1 MGDNNNELPVAVVA
15 LVVAVVALAVALL
28 QITQAILASARGLPN
43 CDERVIGKWAEST
56 QRIFKPS
63 QLRVEVLFQA
73 PVIFIA
79 PYDNKNGPVKDAPV
93 KYGPVMTWNGPPK
106 NGAVANG
113 AARDGAVKEGSAKSQ
128 LPLTMEGTPDSCAE
142 CRVSWDEVMGVKT
155 APSPNAKERVHT
167 VENEK
172 ATWVTLLVAIQK
184 MERESKNWE
193 TGQHGEANKLA
204 LPPQNGTSTHIGSTT
219 TLPKLQEEP
228 TLAIQMQIKQRSFE
242 TNPAIKKPYA
252 TTTISHLV
260 QLAAILGLYWKVFD
274 PDDNKYRAAGNGYS
288 LMGYRVTDFGI
299 VFTFENTGST
309 VNKARRVIPTSEVK
323 ELCFGRVPTLYRER
337 GTETIT
343 RDGRIFTRIKL
354 EDNEWQD
361 PLYISSKTGP
371 KLEILQLGSED
382 EIVETLTQIGC
393 NVNTTTYAKTSG
405 RNKHLFPVTFEVIGM
420 LARTLHIT
428 DRCFRFLPNPTI
440 FPWDGD
446 SLSLSR
452 LLEAYSAL
460 LEEHHKEMTS
470 HKLEN
475 VEDGARSDIER
486 IKQLVDCSTELG
498 ANVGQGRHLTY
509 LQLNH
514 LHMAIDVADEIIKDG
529 ETPWDNQKVVMD
541 VLRCHLQEVLGAI
554 NNNPGTSSYREKSP
568 SFHDLLELPPEKR
581 ERSFMRTYFEKILW
595 SVIRLSTDR
604 VGKVEQE
611 QVSRQIHKETENR
624 QSLHVYA
631 PVAIRVG
638 DSAPSSSPSS
648 PADSPTTPPAIHR
661 SLTPTPGLLHS
672 RNYSSGE
679 GASKKKGE
687 EKPSWEKTLQSR
699 AEMQRVKIW
708 YALVFRMICWLMLH
722 DFDKKDIQVPSSDLM
737 GNRQPVFI
745 T

>member
-56 QRIFKPS
+56 QKIFKPS

-113 AARDGAVKEGSAKSQ
+113 AAKDGTVKEGPAKSQ
-128 LPLTMEGTPDSCAE
+128 LPLTMEGTPDSCTE

-184 MERESKNWE
+184 MEKESKSWE
-193 TGQHGEANKLA
+193 TKQHKRLA
-204 LPPQNGTSTHIGSTT
+204 QPPRTDATDADSTISR
-219 TLPKLQEEP
+219 LDVQKSP
-228 TLAIQMQIKQRSFE
+228 TLTVQMQIKQRSFE

-260 QLAAILGLYWKVFD
+260 QLAAVLGLYWKVFD

-309 VNKARRVIPTSEVK
+309 VNEARRVIPTSEVK
-323 ELCFGRVPTLYRER
+323 ELCFGRVPTLYRAR
-337 GTETIT
+337 GRENIT
-343 RDGRIFTRIKL
+343 KEGRTFSRMKL

-361 PLYISSKTGP
+361 PLYISSQTGP
-371 KLEILQLGSED
+371 KIEIFQLGSED

-440 FPWDGD
+440 FPWDAD
-446 SLSLSR
+446 SLSLSQ
-452 LLEAYSAL
+452 LLEAYSRL
-460 LEEHHKEMTS
+460 LGDHHIEMTS
-470 HKLEN
+470 QKLEN
-475 VEDGARSDIER
+475 VEDGAKSDIEK
-486 IKQLVDCSTELG
+486 IEQLVDCSRELCG
-498 ANVGQGRHLTY
+498 DVGQGQGRHLTY

-514 LHMAIDVADEIIKDG
+514 LHRAIDAADEIIKDG
-529 ETPWDNQKVVMD
+529 DTPWDNQKVVLD

-624 QSLHVYA
+624 QSLHVHA

-638 DSAPSSSPSS
+638 DSAPSSPSS

-661 SLTPTPGLLHS
+661 SLTPTPGLSHN
-672 RNYSSGE
+672 RNYPSVE
-679 GASKKKGE
+679 GASKKKIE
-687 EKPSWEKTLQSR
+687 EKPSWEKTLQSK